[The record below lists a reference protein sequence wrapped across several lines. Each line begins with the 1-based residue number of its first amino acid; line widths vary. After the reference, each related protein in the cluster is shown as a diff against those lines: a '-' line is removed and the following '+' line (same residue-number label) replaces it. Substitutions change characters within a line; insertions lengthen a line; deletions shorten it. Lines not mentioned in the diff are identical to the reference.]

1 MRRICRPRRSTSCW
15 IADRRLKSLGT
26 WIAEANAE
34 RFLEDCVNWVE
45 DKLRVQAFRYFFGK
59 GLGEAYTLVSYM
71 RLLLEKHGAALA
83 RCLHYVVLENRSE
96 GVPRFGP
103 GALAQLLS
111 ELCRKH
117 GAKCLFH
124 VGGCG
129 KPLPA
134 ASAAAKAYSLLK
146 KGETVI
152 IKNIDWEDSSHR
164 EQP

>member
-1 MRRICRPRRSTSCW
+1 
-15 IADRRLKSLGT
+15 
-26 WIAEANAE
+26 
-34 RFLEDCVNWVE
+34 
-45 DKLRVQAFRYFFGK
+45 
-59 GLGEAYTLVSYM
+59 M
-71 RLLLEKHGAALA
+71 RLLLEKHRAALA

-103 GALAQLLS
+103 GTLAQLLS
-111 ELCRKH
+111 ELCRKR

-146 KGETVI
+146 RGEAATL
-152 IKNIDWEDSSHR
+152 KSIDGKIAVTASSPEELLEKLLQLLHG
-164 EQP
+164 